1 MNAYKKK
8 LLDEGKYT
16 ICPIALKGT
25 LTPTENTVLDT
36 LIYLDDNNQSH
47 VSISM
52 IEIYTCLT
60 QKTIQKVQ
68 TNLEK
73 LGFIS
78 LGKKSRKGTRFSVNW
93 GGIYTFALL
102 INGINNPIK
111 QLAAKDNYRME
122 HGLYSIAD
130 KTVNKYAGS
139 PFDDDMVKNINVV
152 IEPEKEPEKS
162 FKKVV
167 KNKQKSDTNNDNNN
181 NYQRER
187 ILSELNK
194 LQEEYLTVKEYSS
207 RWNDLNN
214 HVNDAKARA
223 KRYNIRV
230 INNNGIWVTKD

>member
-1 MNAYKKK
+1 MNEYKKK

-25 LTPTENTVLDT
+25 LTPTENTILDT

-60 QKTIQKVQ
+60 KKTIIKIE
-68 TNLEK
+68 NDLEK

-93 GGIYTFALL
+93 DGIYTFALL

-111 QLAAKDNYRME
+111 QLVAKDNYRVE
-122 HGLYSIAD
+122 HGLISIAD
-130 KTVNKYAGS
+130 KTVNRYAGS

-152 IEPEKEPEKS
+152 IEPEKEPEKTV
-162 FKKVV
+162 KKVV
-167 KNKQKSDTNNDNNN
+167 KSKQKSDTTTNN
-181 NYQRER
+181 QKKS

-194 LQEEYLTVKEYSS
+194 LQEEYLTVKAYSS
-207 RWNDLNN
+207 QWNDLNN
-214 HVNDAKARA
+214 HINDAKARA

-230 INNNGIWVTKD
+230 TNNNGIWVAKD

>member
-25 LTPTENTVLDT
+25 LTATENTVLDT

-47 VSISM
+47 VSISLV
-52 IEIYTCLT
+52 EIYTCLT
-60 QKTIQKVQ
+60 QKTIQKIQ

-78 LGKKSRKGTRFSVNW
+78 LGKKSRKGTTFSVNW
-93 GGIYTFALL
+93 DGIYTFALL

-111 QLAAKDNYRME
+111 QLAAKDNYRVE
-122 HGLYSIAD
+122 HGLFSIAD
-130 KTVNKYAGS
+130 KTVNRYAGS

-152 IEPEKEPEKS
+152 IEPEKEAEKS
-162 FKKVV
+162 LKKTV
-167 KNKQKSDTNNDNNN
+167 KSKQKSDTNNNNN
-181 NYQRER
+181 TSQRES
-187 ILSELNK
+187 ILLELNR

-223 KRYNIRV
+223 KRYNIRL
-230 INNNGIWVTKD
+230 INNNGIWETKD

>member
-47 VSISM
+47 VSISL

-68 TNLEK
+68 SNLEK
-73 LGFIS
+73 LGFIVM
-78 LGKKSRKGTRFSVNW
+78 GKKSRKGTTFSVNW
-93 GGIYTFALL
+93 DGIYTFALL

-111 QLAAKDNYRME
+111 QLMAKDKYRVE
-122 HGLYSIAD
+122 HGLSSIAD

-139 PFDDDMVKNINVV
+139 PFDDDMVKSTNIT
-152 IEPEKEPEKS
+152 IEPEKEPEKPV
-162 FKKVV
+162 KKVV
-167 KNKQKSDTNNDNNN
+167 KNKQKTDANNNDK
-181 NYQRER
+181 QKES

-207 RWNDLNN
+207 QWNDLNN

-230 INNNGIWVTKD
+230 INNNGIWVAKD

>member
-25 LTPTENTVLDT
+25 LTATENTVLDT

-47 VSISM
+47 VSISLV
-52 IEIYTCLT
+52 EIYTCLT
-60 QKTIQKVQ
+60 QKTIQKIQ

-73 LGFIS
+73 LGFIT
-78 LGKKSRKGTRFSVNW
+78 LGKKSRKGTTFSINW
-93 GGIYTFALL
+93 DGIYTFALL

-111 QLAAKDNYRME
+111 QLAAKDKYRVE
-122 HGLYSIAD
+122 HGLTSIAD
-130 KTVNKYAGS
+130 KTVNRYAGS

-152 IEPEKEPEKS
+152 IEPEKEAEKS
-162 FKKVV
+162 LKKTV
-167 KNKQKSDTNNDNNN
+167 KSKQKSDTNNNNN
-181 NYQRER
+181 TSQRES
-187 ILSELNK
+187 ILLELNR

-214 HVNDAKARA
+214 HINDAKAIA

-230 INNNGIWVTKD
+230 TNNNGIWVAKD

>member
-47 VSISM
+47 VSISLV
-52 IEIYTCLT
+52 EIYTCLT
-60 QKTIQKVQ
+60 QKTVQKVQ

-93 GGIYTFALL
+93 DGIYTFALL
-102 INGINNPIK
+102 INGINNPVK
-111 QLAAKDNYRME
+111 QLAAKDNYRVE
-122 HGLYSIAD
+122 HGLFSIAD
-130 KTVNKYAGS
+130 KTVNRYAGS

-167 KNKQKSDTNNDNNN
+167 KNKQKSDTNNDNK
-181 NYQRER
+181 QRES
-187 ILSELNK
+187 ILSELNR
-194 LQEEYLTVKEYSS
+194 LQEEYLTVKAYSS

-214 HVNDAKARA
+214 HINDAKAMA

-230 INNNGIWVTKD
+230 TNNNGIWVAKD